1 MLVVTIF
8 IVLFSLVLLTALH
21 ELGHFIFAKKFG
33 MKVEEFGVGYPPRVI
48 GKKVKGTLYSLNLLP
63 FGAFVKIKG
72 EDGACD
78 GEAKLNDSFTAKPIW
93 QRAIV
98 LFAGVAVFW
107 VIAFLIFTIVA
118 GIFGIPS
125 PVPDTTEMAGA
136 KVQIVAVMADS
147 PAQVAG
153 LKPGD
158 TIISL
163 KTENDQLKAA
173 VKTSEVQEF
182 ISEAEEQEIIF
193 VLERSGNTIE
203 VKAMPALVADLGRVG
218 VGISL
223 VRVADIK
230 TVWYKAPLQGLVLT
244 GRLTKAI
251 PLNLYLALK
260 TKIVGGGTV
269 GIEIVGPIGFGK
281 MLGQTLESGLGN
293 FLVLMGMI
301 AVWLAIFNLFPIPAL
316 DGGRLLFLGIEA
328 VRRKPMNQKVEQ
340 SINTYFFLALI
351 GLMVLLS
358 IKDIINLF

>member
-1 MLVVTIF
+1 MLLITIF
-8 IVLFSLVLLTALH
+8 IVLFSLILLTALH
-21 ELGHFIFAKKFG
+21 ELGHFLFAKKFE

-48 GKKVKGTLYSLNLLP
+48 GKKIKGTLYSLNLLP

-72 EDGACD
+72 EDGSKD
-78 GEAKLNDSFTAKPIW
+78 GEAKLNDSFTSKPIW

-107 VIAFLIFTIVA
+107 VVAFLIFTIVA

-125 PVPDTTEMAGA
+125 PVPDTTEMPGA
-136 KVQIVAVMADS
+136 KVQIIAVMADS
-147 PAQVAG
+147 PAQRAG

-158 TIISL
+158 TILSL
-163 KTENDQLKAA
+163 KTEEIELK
-173 VKTSEVQEF
+173 KTNKTNEVQEF
-182 ISEAEEQEIIF
+182 ILEAGEKEISFVIERNNEQ
-193 VLERSGNTIE
+193 IE
-203 VKAMPALVADLGRVG
+203 TKVTPKQVADLGRVG
-218 VGISL
+218 VGVSL
-223 VRVADIK
+223 VRVAEIK
-230 TVWYKAPLQGLVLT
+230 TVWYKAPLEGLVLT

-260 TKIVGGGTV
+260 TKITGGKTS

-281 MLGQTLESGLGN
+281 MLGQSFESGLGN

-301 AVWLAIFNLFPIPAL
+301 AIWLALFNLFPIPAL